1 MYTLAYV
8 TYQDIRSIQAFQ
20 EQIVIAIKAPEE
32 TKLEIPVPKEDHI
45 EVHVK
50 STKGPIDVYLCEVEK
65 EKPGANTCEDTDTFT
80 NETVHPDEVRS
91 PMEEKKPFEM
101 LD

>member
-32 TKLEIPVPKEDHI
+32 TKLEIPVPKEVSLIHF
-45 EVHVK
+45 
-50 STKGPIDVYLCEVEK
+50 S
-65 EKPGANTCEDTDTFT
+65 
-80 NETVHPDEVRS
+80 
-91 PMEEKKPFEM
+91 
-101 LD
+101 